1 MMMITSI
8 LRKVGLA
15 AIMFLVFSCLKV
27 GAQGYDMSDAQG
39 NQNNTDYNRTGEG
52 VQAMPVNLGANAV
65 VPAGYTP
72 LNQIFQPSNIAQ
84 AITGT
89 QNTLAGKY
97 GQTGRNGL
105 PVCNMDSFV
114 YQAMITGQA
123 DQIYG
128 DEGTDSIPPL
138 DNFSYINSG
147 IGADSSGLTTGHG
160 SMMPSAW
167 GADEF
172 LAPPGEWSM
181 SGAQ

>member
-1 MMMITSI
+1 
-8 LRKVGLA
+8 
-15 AIMFLVFSCLKV
+15 
-27 GAQGYDMSDAQG
+27 
-39 NQNNTDYNRTGEG
+39 
-52 VQAMPVNLGANAV
+52 
-65 VPAGYTP
+65 
-72 LNQIFQPSNIAQ
+72 
-84 AITGT
+84 
-89 QNTLAGKY
+89 
-97 GQTGRNGL
+97 
-105 PVCNMDSFV
+105 
-114 YQAMITGQA
+114 MITGQA